1 MKSDFAQFYN
11 QSAKK
16 TMQTKCVCMSL
27 CVLECVCV
35 CVCVCVWVCVCMEGA
50 GRIKFEKGERD
61 KIT

>member
-35 CVCVCVWVCVCMEGA
+35 CEREREFVCVWRGQVG
-50 GRIKFEKGERD
+50 
-61 KIT
+61 